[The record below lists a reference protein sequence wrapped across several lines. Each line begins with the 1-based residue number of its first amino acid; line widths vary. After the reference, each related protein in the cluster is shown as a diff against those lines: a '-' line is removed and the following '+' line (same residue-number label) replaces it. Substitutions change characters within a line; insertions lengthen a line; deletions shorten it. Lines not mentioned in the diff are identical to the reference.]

1 MYIFEWPLKKGFT
14 VFLIL
19 GTVLDED
26 LIVRHLFT
34 LGEVVQLCPGRL
46 PKRVFLLVQSMIA
59 TPCIT
64 SFPASQPHP
73 LSQNTSSEH
82 SQGDSQLRPTSQNTS
97 DQSQEDSQP
106 GPTSQNTS
114 DHSQNGDIAQ
124 ASSQT
129 ENGSQQSTH
138 SSPDTS
144 RGKLLCIAK

>member
-1 MYIFEWPLKKGFT
+1 MFSHAKAHNI
-14 VFLIL
+14 FLIL

-73 LSQNTSSEH
+73 ISQNTSEH
-82 SQGDSQLRPTSQNTS
+82 LQGDSQTRPASQITSDQSQGDSQPGPVSQNTS
-97 DQSQEDSQP
+97 GQSQ
-106 GPTSQNTS
+106 
-114 DHSQNGDIAQ
+114 GD
-124 ASSQT
+124 SQT

-144 RGKLLCIAK
+144 RGKFLCIAK

>member
-1 MYIFEWPLKKGFT
+1 M
-14 VFLIL
+14 FLIL

-73 LSQNTSSEH
+73 LSQNTSQQ
-82 SQGDSQLRPTSQNTS
+82 SQGDSQPGPASQNTS
-97 DQSQEDSQP
+97 GQSQGDSQS
-106 GPTSQNTS
+106 GPASQNTS
-114 DHSQNGDIAQ
+114 DHSQGDSQNGDIAQ

-144 RGKLLCIAK
+144 RGKFLWIAK